1 MKQVKIG
8 EKIRKSS
15 LDKSYDEKENE
26 ILTPIISES
35 ITVSPTLKSMFQK
48 MLLILTQSNWKIWS
62 LFIPMKTI
70 NNYFLKI

>member
-26 ILTPIISES
+26 ILTPIISET
-35 ITVSPTLKSMFQK
+35 ITAIQNGIATTKKTERFIIN
-48 MLLILTQSNWKIWS
+48 ILMI
-62 LFIPMKTI
+62 MI
-70 NNYFLKI
+70 NT